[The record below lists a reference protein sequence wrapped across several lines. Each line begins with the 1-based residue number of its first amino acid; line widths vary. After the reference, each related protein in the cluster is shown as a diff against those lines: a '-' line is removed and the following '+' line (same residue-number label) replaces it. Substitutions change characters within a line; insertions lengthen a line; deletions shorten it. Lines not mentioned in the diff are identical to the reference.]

1 MCTTQAINV
10 INTYM
15 TDRGGKR
22 PGAGRPKG
30 AINKRSKELTERLDE
45 LGVDPIEGMA
55 MISADPTTSPELK
68 FQCFKE
74 LAQYIAPKRKAVEQ
88 HNTGDV
94 TIEVVNYADLDEDKD
109 SV

>member
-1 MCTTQAINV
+1 MA
-10 INTYM
+10 
-15 TDRGGKR
+15 DKGGKR

-30 AINKRSKELTERLDE
+30 AINKRSKELTERLDD

-88 HNTGDV
+88 HTTGDV
-94 TIEVVNYADLDEDKD
+94 TIEVVNFQDLDGDQN
-109 SV
+109 SS

>member
-1 MCTTQAINV
+1 MA
-10 INTYM
+10 
-15 TDRGGKR
+15 DKGGKR

-30 AINKRSKELTERLDE
+30 AINKRSKELTERLDD

-74 LAQYIAPKRKAVEQ
+74 LAQYIAPKPKAVEQ
-88 HNTGDV
+88 HTTGDV
-94 TIEVVNYADLDEDKD
+94 TIEVVNFQDLDEDQN
-109 SV
+109 SS

>member
-1 MCTTQAINV
+1 MA
-10 INTYM
+10 
-15 TDRGGKR
+15 DKGGKR

-30 AINKRSKELTERLDE
+30 AINKRSKELTERLDD

-88 HNTGDV
+88 HTTGDV
-94 TIEVVNYADLDEDKD
+94 TIEVGNFQDLDEDQNA
-109 SV
+109 S